1 MWESRRQREGK
12 CLKPKP
18 ETRNPKEIRKP
29 KRSSRP
35 HALRI
40 SDFGFPSDF
49 GFRAWDLRA
58 ARWKRENLRS
68 ALIPAPFMNWPGRV
82 TTQLRKCFHLG
93 NCVSKLAS
101 VQTQSPLQN
110 VAGCDLRT
118 PDQDY
123 RTYCQDRGI
132 DDPEQPLTPALSP
145 SDGEREKPPRERTS
159 NIQHRT
165 ANIQQPTS
173 NSQGRG

>member
-1 MWESRRQREGK
+1 MWESRRQREGN

-18 ETRNPKEIRKP
+18 ETRNPKEIRNP
-29 KRSSRP
+29 KAEKVQPPARP
-35 HALRI
+35 
-40 SDFGFPSDF
+40 S
-49 GFRAWDLRA
+49 DLRA

>member
-1 MWESRRQREGK
+1 
-12 CLKPKP
+12 
-18 ETRNPKEIRKP
+18 
-29 KRSSRP
+29 
-35 HALRI
+35 
-40 SDFGFPSDF
+40 
-49 GFRAWDLRA
+49 
-58 ARWKRENLRS
+58 
-68 ALIPAPFMNWPGRV
+68 MNWPGRV

-132 DDPEQPLTPALSP
+132 DDPEQPLTPAPSEGAREKYPPRYDPRWRWDIPSGGAGTLS
-145 SDGEREKPPRERTS
+145 SGERV
-159 NIQHRT
+159 
-165 ANIQQPTS
+165 
-173 NSQGRG
+173 G